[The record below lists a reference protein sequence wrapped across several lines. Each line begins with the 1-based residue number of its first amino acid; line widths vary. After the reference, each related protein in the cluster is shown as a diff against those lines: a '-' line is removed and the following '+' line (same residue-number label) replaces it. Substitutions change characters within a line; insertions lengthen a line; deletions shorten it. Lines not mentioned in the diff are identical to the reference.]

1 MDKKAEEIKVA
12 AAKLTDS
19 SPGTVEYLACHR
31 KAATE
36 LRKRLKDTKLESY
49 KTMAEQWNNQGA
61 PVRIQEKYV
70 CLSTHTHNFNVIA
83 QRTKATFGNILSAA
97 HRDFVEMV
105 RHQNGDAL
113 GIRK

>member
-1 MDKKAEEIKVA
+1 MDKKAEEIKAA

-19 SPGTVEYLACHR
+19 SPGTLEYLTCHR
-31 KAATE
+31 KAAME
-36 LRKRLKDTKLESY
+36 LSKRLNDAELETY
-49 KTMAEQWNNQGA
+49 KVMAEQWNNQGA

-70 CLSTHTHNFNVIA
+70 HLPIHTHNFNVIT
-83 QRTKATFGNILSAA
+83 QRMKATFGNILSAA

-105 RHQNGDAL
+105 QHQNGDAL